1 MGKTQKILGILLI
14 LGALGLAAYAW
25 VLSKEMAS
33 AKPAPM
39 QQVVVAAQRI
49 EAGSLLTADKLQLID
64 FPTRPAGSYGS
75 VDGIVGK
82 VTPVDFAAGEPLL
95 AERIEGSAAPS
106 LRHLEAGER
115 AVAIKVDEVIAVGNR
130 LTPGDRVDVFA
141 TFRRNSEEVSDS
153 QARLLLAGL
162 RVLAFG
168 GVAPDARKGAAGGRT
183 VAETPRTAVLAV
195 PLADVDKLAL
205 AAEAGRLLL
214 ALRPAET
221 ETVTVAAAEGT
232 AAADSP
238 PAATPASLLSGQTQ
252 TVSLRELTGGD
263 AKTSAGTNAGK
274 TPAGAAAKA
283 APAATVKVLHGLKEQ
298 TVPVGLK
305 RNGAGQ

>member
-14 LGALGLAAYAW
+14 LAALGLAAYAW
-25 VLSKEMAS
+25 VLSKEMTS

-39 QQVVVAAQRI
+39 QRVVVAAQRI
-49 EAGSLLTADKLQLID
+49 EAGSLLTADKLQLMD

-75 VDGIVGK
+75 VEGIIGK
-82 VTPVDFAAGEPLL
+82 VAPVDFAAGEPLL
-95 AERIEGSAAPS
+95 AERIEGSATPS

-130 LTPGDRVDVFA
+130 LAPGDRVDVFA

-168 GVAPDARKGAAGGRT
+168 GVAPDAKKGGGRT

-214 ALRPAET
+214 ALRPAEA
-221 ETVTVAAAEGT
+221 ETVATAAEG
-232 AAADSP
+232 AIAADG
-238 PAATPASLLSGQTQ
+238 PAATPASLLSDQTQ
-252 TVSLRELTGGD
+252 TVSLRELTGGSA
-263 AKTSAGTNAGK
+263 AKANAGK
-274 TPAGAAAKA
+274 TPAGAAVKA

>member
-14 LGALGLAAYAW
+14 LAALGLAAYAW
-25 VLSKEMAS
+25 VLSKEMTS
-33 AKPAPM
+33 PKPAPM
-39 QQVVVAAQRI
+39 QRVVVAAQRI
-49 EAGSLLTADKLQLID
+49 EAGSLLTADKLQLMD

-75 VDGIVGK
+75 VEGIVGK
-82 VTPVDFAAGEPLL
+82 VAPVDFAAGEPLL
-95 AERIEGSAAPS
+95 AERIEGSATPS

-130 LTPGDRVDVFA
+130 LAPGDRVDVFA

-168 GVAPDARKGAAGGRT
+168 GVAPDAKKTAGGRT

-221 ETVTVAAAEGT
+221 VMQT
-232 AAADSP
+232 ASATADDP
-238 PAATPASLLSGQTQ
+238 ATPAALPSAQTQ
-252 TVSLRELTGGD
+252 TVSLRELTGGN
-263 AKTSAGTNAGK
+263 ATS
-274 TPAGAAAKA
+274 KA
-283 APAATVKVLHGLKEQ
+283 APAGTSAKASAAAAPGPTVKVLHGLKEQ

-305 RNGAGQ
+305 RNGAVQ

>member
-1 MGKTQKILGILLI
+1 MGKTQKVLGILLI
-14 LGALGLAAYAW
+14 LAALGLAAYAW

-33 AKPAPM
+33 ARPAPM

-49 EAGSLLTADKLQLID
+49 EAGSLLTADKLQLMD

-221 ETVTVAAAEGT
+221 VTVAAAEG
-232 AAADSP
+232 AAAVDG
-238 PAATPASLLSGQTQ
+238 PATTPASLLSGQTQ
-252 TVSLRELTGGD
+252 TVSLRELTGGSD
-263 AKTSAGTNAGK
+263 AKANAGK
-274 TPAGAAAKA
+274 TPAATAAKA

>member
-1 MGKTQKILGILLI
+1 MGKTQKVLGILLI
-14 LGALGLAAYAW
+14 LAALGLAAYAW

-49 EAGSLLTADKLQLID
+49 EAGSLLTADKLQLMD
-64 FPTRPAGSYGS
+64 FPAGPAGSYGS
-75 VDGIVGK
+75 VDDIVGK

-214 ALRPAET
+214 ALRPAEA
-221 ETVTVAAAEGT
+221 ETVTAAAAEGA
-232 AAADSP
+232 AAADG
-238 PAATPASLLSGQTQ
+238 PAATPTSLLSGQTQ
-252 TVSLRELTGGD
+252 TVSLRELTGD
-263 AKTSAGTNAGK
+263 SAAKANAGTNAGN

-283 APAATVKVLHGLKEQ
+283 TPAATVKVLHGLKEQ
-298 TVPVGLK
+298 TVPVSLK